1 MKLTRTR
8 SFALAISIAASTA
21 AFGADAKKEKA
32 PAPAKPAAP
41 AKAVPAA
48 PAEAKPAADAKPEA
62 KADEVLAIVD
72 GESIKSSEVDEVI
85 RQGLAQQGMPLEAF
99 PAERKA
105 EAVRSIVNDMI
116 TDKIVKKASI
126 ETKVTD
132 AEVDAELN
140 QIRTKNN
147 ITDAQIT
154 QQLAAVGKTIATL
167 KEEIRTGMRQRKWMD
182 TQLADKVKDATEA
195 EAQAFYDGNPQHFG
209 KPEMVRA
216 SHILFM
222 VKPDAKP
229 EDATAALAK
238 AKAATERA
246 KKEDFAK
253 LAGELSEEPGAK
265 ERGGDLNFFPREG
278 MMVEEFSAAAYK
290 LKKGEITPEP
300 VRSQFGY
307 HVIKATDKQEA
318 SKQPFAEAKEK
329 ITQHLTGQKK
339 QEAAGKFI
347 DELRAKSK
355 VEIKLPP
362 APAPAPV
369 LTPGAGAP
377 PAATAVP
384 PAPANTKPVEAVTP
398 PVSVPAEA
406 PKK

>member
-1 MKLTRTR
+1 MSL
-8 SFALAISIAASTA
+8 AASCVV
-21 AFGADAKKEKA
+21 FGADAKTKK
-32 PAPAKPAAP
+32 PAAEAKPAAKPEAAAP
-41 AKAVPAA
+41 AK
-48 PAEAKPAADAKPEA
+48 PAEAKPAEAKADA
-62 KADEVLAIVD
+62 KADEVVATVD
-72 GESIKSSEVDEVI
+72 GESIKNSEVEEVL
-85 RQGLAQQGMPLEAF
+85 RQVLAQRGMPLEAF

-105 EAVRSIVNDMI
+105 EAIRSLLNDMI
-116 TDKIVKKASI
+116 TDRIIKKAST

-132 AEVDAELN
+132 AEVDAELT
-140 QIRTKNN
+140 QIRTQNN

-154 QQLAAVGKTIATL
+154 QQLAAVGKTLAGL

-182 TQLADKVKDATEA
+182 SQLEGKVKDATEA
-195 EAQAFYDGNPQHFG
+195 EAQAFYDGNPQHFA
-209 KPEMVRA
+209 KPEMMRA

-222 VKPDAKP
+222 LKPDAKP
-229 EDATAALAK
+229 EEATAALNK

-278 MMVEEFSAAAYK
+278 MMVEEFASAAFK
-290 LKKGEITPEP
+290 LKKGEVTAEP

-307 HVIKATDKQEA
+307 HVIKATDLQPA

-329 ITQHLTGQKK
+329 ITKHLTGQKK
-339 QEAAGKFI
+339 QEAAEKLI
-347 DELRAKSK
+347 EELRTKSK
-355 VEIKLPP
+355 VDIKLPAPAPVAAP
-362 APAPAPV
+362 APAPAGAAPV
-369 LTPGAGAP
+369 
-377 PAATAVP
+377 PA
-384 PAPANTKPVEAVTP
+384 APANAKPVEAVTP